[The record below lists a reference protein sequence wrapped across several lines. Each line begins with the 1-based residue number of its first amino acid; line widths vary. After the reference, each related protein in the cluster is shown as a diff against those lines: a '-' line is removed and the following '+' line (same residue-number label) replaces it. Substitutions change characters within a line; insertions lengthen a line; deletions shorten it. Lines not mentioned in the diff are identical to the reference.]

1 MSKGV
6 ALIPSVI
13 IEYLVLINSMY
24 FHPLKDH
31 ESFGPSFCLELII
44 SDGRVRC
51 FNSLPHSPKPQS
63 QHSVQWTWPGRGSLA
78 AYCVCVY

>member
-1 MSKGV
+1 MFKGV

-44 SDGRVRC
+44 FRWAC
-51 FNSLPHSPKPQS
+51 EMF
-63 QHSVQWTWPGRGSLA
+63 
-78 AYCVCVY
+78 